1 MGQGTKAPTLS
12 PFHFPESPVQ
22 TRKLVIIGPEEFEMP
37 DLDNSPRYKIETFH
51 AVSLEN
57 NPPGS
62 LTDRNVHIYLPPDY
76 FQKTKRSYPSVY
88 FLHGYAASYRNATV
102 YPDAAD
108 KWKPVSSISP
118 ELSAQIHTERM
129 ASYHKFDEWILVGEV
144 EPFIFIQPDGSLYL
158 PHMKN
163 VMDMMTGE
171 VALKGSFYVNSPYTG
186 NYESY
191 IVDDVIKYIDHNF
204 RTLAENK
211 HRALAG
217 SSMGG
222 YGTLSIC
229 LNRPGIF
236 SAAAALSP
244 ANFTM
249 DSLSWKLRV
258 PVLEKLLGAEEA
270 AKSGD
275 IALADILDTMDLVFS
290 HDRPLL
296 PTVEHTPDG
305 RITSY
310 DALAAQNW
318 QKYDINNKINAT
330 PHALK
335 NVKLLIDCD
344 KNDEFGLADE
354 ALKLHR
360 TLQKSG
366 VPHEFDLYYDPDAAL
381 SPHQL
386 GIAFK
391 MPAAIKFCLQNIG

>member
-1 MGQGTKAPTLS
+1 
-12 PFHFPESPVQ
+12 
-22 TRKLVIIGPEEFEMP
+22 MP
-37 DLDNSPRYKIETFH
+37 DLDNNPRYKVETFH
-51 AVSLEN
+51 AASLEN
-57 NPPGS
+57 NPLGS
-62 LTDRNVHIYLPPDY
+62 PADRNLHVYLPPDY
-76 FQKTKRSYPSVY
+76 FKEEKRSYPSVY
-88 FLHGYAASYRNATV
+88 FLHGYAASYRNVTV
-102 YPDAAD
+102 FPDSAD
-108 KWKPVSSISP
+108 RWKPVSSISP
-118 ELSAQIHTERM
+118 EISAQIHTERM
-129 ASYHKFDEWILVGEV
+129 ASYHRFDEWILAGEV

-158 PHMKN
+158 PHMKK
-163 VMDMMTGE
+163 VKDMMTGE
-171 VALKGSFYVNSPYTG
+171 IALKGSFYVNSRHTG
-186 NYESY
+186 DYESY
-191 IVDDVIKYIDHNF
+191 IVDDVLKYIDSNF
-204 RTLAENK
+204 RTLGEST

-229 LNRPGIF
+229 LNRPCIF

-258 PVLEKLLGAEEA
+258 PLLEKLLGAETA

-275 IALADILDTMDLVFS
+275 IAWADILDTMDLIFS

-296 PTVEHTPDG
+296 PTLEHAQDG

-310 DALAAQNW
+310 DAHAAQNW
-318 QKYDINNKINAT
+318 QKYDINNKIDAMPNAF
-330 PHALK
+330 K
-335 NVKLLIDCD
+335 DVRLLVNCD

-366 VPHEFDLYYDPDAAL
+366 VPHQFELYYDPDAAF

-386 GIAFK
+386 GIACQ
-391 MPAAIKFCLQNIG
+391 MPAAIKFCLQNIR